1 MAENIR
7 IKNKYNKNLSTI
19 LDLPIGD
26 IKDFVIISHCFTCS
40 KRYKLYN
47 NIAKALT
54 EKGYGV
60 ARYDVMGLGES
71 EGDFSHTSF
80 TTNLEDLVTVYD
92 YVAEHYKEPSFLV
105 GHSLGS
111 LVSIKAANLLDSIK
125 GVATVASPQ
134 NFDNLIRLFS
144 SYEQELKEKDNL
156 VVKLFGRDINIG
168 LDYLKDLKG
177 ESADEIFANF
187 KKPIIMFHSLTD
199 KVVPYEQG
207 INLFNKINSE
217 KSFISLNNVDH
228 LVSNK
233 KHSDC
238 ISNILYTWL
247 ENFINGEK
255 DKEEL

>member
-1 MAENIR
+1 MAENIK
-7 IKNKYNKNLSTI
+7 IKNQYNKNISTI

-47 NIAKALT
+47 NISKALT

-80 TTNLEDLVTVYD
+80 TTNVEDLIVVYD
-92 YVAEHYKEPSFLV
+92 YISKNYKVPSFLV

-144 SYEQELKEKDNL
+144 SYEQELKENDNL
-156 VVKLFGRDINIG
+156 VVKLSGRDINIG
-168 LDYLKDLKG
+168 LDYLKDLRD
-177 ESADEIFANF
+177 ESADEILHNF

-199 KVVPYEQG
+199 KTVPYEQG
-207 INLFNKINSE
+207 LNLFNKINSE

-233 KHSDC
+233 KDANY
-238 ISNILYTWL
+238 ISSILYTWL
-247 ENFINGEK
+247 ENFSSGE
-255 DKEEL
+255 EI

>member
-1 MAENIR
+1 
-7 IKNKYNKNLSTI
+7 
-19 LDLPIGD
+19 
-26 IKDFVIISHCFTCS
+26 
-40 KRYKLYN
+40 
-47 NIAKALT
+47 
-54 EKGYGV
+54 
-60 ARYDVMGLGES
+60 
-71 EGDFSHTSF
+71 
-80 TTNLEDLVTVYD
+80 
-92 YVAEHYKEPSFLV
+92 
-105 GHSLGS
+105 
-111 LVSIKAANLLDSIK
+111 
-125 GVATVASPQ
+125 VASPQ

-233 KHSDC
+233 KHSDY

-247 ENFINGEK
+247 ENFSNGEK